1 MIQIH
6 TGLKGFVRDENQEP
20 INGAIIQVHGA
31 GKTVSTASDG
41 DYWRL
46 LIPGTYQVSAIANG

>member
-6 TGLKGFVRDENQEP
+6 MGLKGFVRDENLKP
-20 INGAIIQVHGA
+20 IKGAVIQVHGA
-31 GKTVSTASDG
+31 GKLVTTASDG

-46 LIPGTYQVSAIANG
+46 LIPGTYKVSAIVIG